1 MIGIVVVVGGF
12 FLLMGLYGLLAPAA
26 LVRPFGLVV
35 DQPKSRSE
43 VRAVYGGFGLAM
55 AVALGVALT
64 VPTLEDGIVLAVAFA
79 LGGMA
84 FGRLVSRLVDRATA
98 FYPIWFYFLIEA
110 LAAGLL
116 ALVALG

>member
-1 MIGIVVVVGGF
+1 MIGIVVVVGAF

-35 DQPKSRSE
+35 EQPKSRSE
-43 VRAVYGGFGLAM
+43 VRAVYGGFSLAM
-55 AVALGVALT
+55 ALGVALT

-84 FGRLVSRLVDRATA
+84 FGRLVSRLVDSATA

-116 ALVALG
+116 VLVALG